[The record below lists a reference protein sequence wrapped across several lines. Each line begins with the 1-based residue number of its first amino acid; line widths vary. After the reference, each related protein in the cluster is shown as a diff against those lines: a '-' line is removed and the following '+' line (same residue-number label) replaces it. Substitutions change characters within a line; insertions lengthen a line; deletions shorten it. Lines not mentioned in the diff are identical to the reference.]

1 MPKLYNLGTYNL
13 ASYQRRLGGNTK
25 IAAASVN
32 LGSTRGKGSSTR
44 IFNYCNKRVTNGTCL
59 NQFIHQQ

>member
-13 ASYQRRLGGNTK
+13 ISYQRRLGGNHK

-44 IFNYCNKRVTNGTCL
+44 ILNFCNKRVSNGTCL